1 MKHLARLIAIVMMMF
16 AAFGLAA
23 AEPRDGIEVRLS
35 VPNPV
40 LHGDV
45 DVTVAV
51 TVTNTTRHPVHL
63 LRWQLPSE
71 ELEGALFR
79 IERDGEAVPYTG
91 PLIKRPAPGP
101 DDRVKLDPGESL
113 SYQVELT
120 SAYDL
125 SRNGR
130 YTIEYLSRGAHGAQS
145 ATLRSEKLYL
155 WLEGRS
161 SKGKRPPPPPP
172 PDGNISYTG
181 NCSASQQATLHS
193 AVENAKDFSG
203 SSTSYLGGLT
213 SSTLRYAEWF
223 GAYTTDRRA
232 TAHDHF
238 VKLTDA
244 FSTKPLTLDC
254 KCKKPYYAYVYPAEP
269 YKIYLCRVFWSAP
282 AIGTDSQAGTL
293 IHEMSHFTVVAGT
306 DDWAYGQTAARAL
319 ADTDPV
325 KALDNADSHEY
336 FAENTPALP

>member
-1 MKHLARLIAIVMMMF
+1 MKRFARWIAIVMMVF
-16 AAFGLAA
+16 AAVGLFAA
-23 AEPRDGIEVRLS
+23 PQDGIEVRLS

-40 LHGDV
+40 LHGDI
-45 DVTVAV
+45 DVTVTVA
-51 TVTNTTRHPVHL
+51 VTNTTRHPVHL

-79 IERDGEAVPYTG
+79 IERDGVAVSYTG
-91 PLIKRPAPGP
+91 PLIKRPAPEPADQLLLGP
-101 DDRVKLDPGESL
+101 GQSL

-120 SAYDL
+120 GAYDL

-130 YTIEYLSRGAHGAQS
+130 YTIEYLSRGAHGAKS
-145 ATLRSEKLYL
+145 ATLRSDKLYL

-161 SKGKRPPPPPP
+161 AKDKRPPPPPP

-181 NCSASQQATLHS
+181 NCSASQQSTLHL
-193 AVENAKDFSG
+193 AVQNAKDLSG
-203 SSTSYLGGLT
+203 FSTSYLDGLR
-213 SSTLRYAEWF
+213 SSTQRYAEWF
-223 GAYTTDRRA
+223 GAYTSDRRA
-232 TAHDHF
+232 IAEDHF

-269 YKIYLCRVFWSAP
+269 YKIYLCRVFWSTSAF
-282 AIGTDSQAGTL
+282 GTDSQAGTL

-319 ADTDPV
+319 ADEDPI
-325 KALDNADSHEY
+325 KALNNADSHEY
-336 FAENTPALP
+336 FAENTPPLP

>member
-1 MKHLARLIAIVMMMF
+1 MKYFSRWIVMVMMVF
-16 AAFGLAA
+16 AAFGLSAA
-23 AEPRDGIEVRLS
+23 PRDGIEVRLS
-35 VPNPV
+35 VSNPV

-45 DVTVAV
+45 DVTVTV
-51 TVTNTTRHPVHL
+51 TVTNTTRHPVNL

-71 ELEGALFR
+71 ELEGALFH
-79 IERDGEAVPYTG
+79 IERDGVAVPYIG

-101 DDRVKLDPGESL
+101 ADQVLLDPGQSL

-125 SRNGR
+125 SHNGR

-155 WLEGRS
+155 WLEGRRA
-161 SKGKRPPPPPP
+161 KGKRPPPPP
-172 PDGNISYTG
+172 PDGNISFTG
-181 NCSASQQATLHS
+181 NCSASQQTTLHS
-193 AVENAKDFSG
+193 AVENAKTLSG
-203 SSTSYLGGLT
+203 SSTSYLGDLN
-213 SSTLRYAEWF
+213 STKPRYEEWF
-223 GAYTTDRRA
+223 GEYTANRRA

-244 FSTKPLTLDC
+244 FSTKSLTLDC
-254 KCKKPYYAYVYPAEP
+254 QCKKPYYAYVYPSEP

-282 AIGTDSQAGTL
+282 AFGTDSQAGTL

-319 ADTDPV
+319 ADTDPD
-325 KALDNADSHEY
+325 KALNNADSHEY
-336 FAENTPALP
+336 FGENTPPLP

>member
-1 MKHLARLIAIVMMMF
+1 MKHIVRWIVIVAMVF

-23 AEPRDGIEVRLS
+23 APRDGIEVRLS
-35 VPNPV
+35 MPNPV

-45 DVTVAV
+45 DVTVTV
-51 TVTNTTRHPVHL
+51 TITNTTRHPVKL

-71 ELEGALFR
+71 ELEGALFN
-79 IERDGEAVPYTG
+79 IERDGVAVTYTG

-101 DDRVKLDPGESL
+101 DDQMRLDPGQSL
-113 SYQVELT
+113 NYQVELT

-161 SKGKRPPPPPP
+161 AKAKRPPPPPP

-181 NCSASQQATLHS
+181 NCSASQQTILQS
-193 AVENAKDFSG
+193 AVVNAKDYSG
-203 SSTSYLGGLT
+203 SSTGYLGGL
-213 SSTLRYAEWF
+213 SFSTPRYAEWF
-223 GAYTTDRRA
+223 GAYTPDRRA
-232 TAHDHF
+232 TAYDHF

-244 FSTKPLTLDC
+244 FTTKPLTLDC
-254 KCKKPYYAYVYPAEP
+254 KCKKPYYAYVYPVQP

-306 DDWAYGQTAARAL
+306 DDWAYGQVAARTL
-319 ADTDPV
+319 ADTYPD
-325 KALDNADSHEY
+325 KALDNADNHEY
-336 FAENTPALP
+336 FAENTPDLP

>member
-1 MKHLARLIAIVMMMF
+1 MERFARWIVMVMMVFSAVALF
-16 AAFGLAA
+16 AA
-23 AEPRDGIEVRLS
+23 PQDGVEVRLS

-40 LHGDV
+40 IRGDV
-45 DVTVAV
+45 DVTVTVA
-51 TVTNTTRHPVHL
+51 VTNTTRHPLNL

-71 ELEGALFR
+71 ETEGALFH
-79 IERDGEAVPYTG
+79 IELDGVAVSYTG

-101 DDRVKLDPGESL
+101 ADQVLLGPGQSL

-130 YTIEYLSRGAHGAQS
+130 YTIAYFSRGAHGAKG
-145 ATLRSEKLYL
+145 ATLRSDKLYL

-161 SKGKRPPPPPP
+161 ARGKRPPPPPP

-181 NCSASQQATLHS
+181 NCSTSQQATLHL
-193 AVENAKDFSG
+193 AVENAKDLSG
-203 SSTSYLGGLT
+203 TATSYLGGLS
-213 SSTLRYAEWF
+213 SSTQRYAEWF
-223 GAYTTDRRA
+223 GVYATDRLA

-244 FSTKPLTLDC
+244 FSTKPLSLDC

-269 YKIYLCRVFWSAP
+269 YKIYVCRVFWSAP
-282 AIGTDSQAGTL
+282 ALGTDSQAGTL

-306 DDWAYGQTAARAL
+306 DDWAYGQTASSAL
-319 ADTDPV
+319 AVEDTI
-325 KALDNADSHEY
+325 KALNNADSHEY
-336 FAENTPALP
+336 FAENTPPLP